1 LRTQPSGS
9 TLKSIGKLEV
19 FAMPDLKR
27 VCLASAA
34 ALLLAAIAGAQT
46 VAPFRVPRPMPPE
59 IMPSSPDRLGA
70 GIHVD
75 LDNAQLRVARFK
87 LPANDRLQLPL
98 LPGSAGELIVAVTPV
113 TLRTPSGTLRLDVGE
128 TRWLTGPL
136 ALQNLSA
143 EECEFLL
150 IQPKRN

>member
-1 LRTQPSGS
+1 
-9 TLKSIGKLEV
+9 
-19 FAMPDLKR
+19 MPDLKR

-34 ALLLAAIAGAQT
+34 ALLLAALAGGQT
-46 VAPFRVPRPMPPE
+46 VSPFRIPRPMPPE

-87 LPANDRLQLPL
+87 VPPR
-98 LPGSAGELIVAVTPV
+98 GSQSIPVTPGALLV
-113 TLRTPSGTLRLDVGE
+113 ALAPMTIRTPSVTLHVDTGE

-136 ALQNLSA
+136 TLQNLSPD
-143 EECEFLL
+143 ECEFLL